1 MPGESEKKP
10 LAAFEI
16 PIVGLKVGTYQYEF
30 AVDDAFWA
38 HFAHPD
44 LKKGAFT
51 VQLVL
56 TKSERVLTLDFEVK
70 GAIELICDRSLR
82 PFLMPLHLQEQ
93 MLYKY
98 GQELEELNESVWQI
112 PAEQESINVAQHIYE
127 FIGLAVPMKKIHPDV
142 RRPEDDEEADELLGD
157 ESFLVYSSDEETE
170 TQTSEDD
177 DEPADPRLA
186 ALKKLKQGNH
196 LN

>member
-1 MPGESEKKP
+1 MRGQSGKS
-10 LAAFEI
+10 LVAFEI

-30 AVDDAFWA
+30 TVDDAFWA

-51 VQLVL
+51 VHLSL
-56 TKSERVLTLDFEVK
+56 NKSERVLTLDFAIE
-70 GAIELICDRSLR
+70 GAIELTCDRSLR
-82 PFLMPLHLQEQ
+82 RFEMPLQLQEQ

-98 GQELEELNESVWQI
+98 GQTVEELNESVWQI

-127 FIGLAVPMKKIHPDV
+127 FIGLAVPMKKIHPEV
-142 RRPEDDEEADELLGD
+142 RRPEDDEEAEELLGD
-157 ESFLVYSSDEETE
+157 ESFLVYSSAEE
-170 TQTSEDD
+170 EDTRPD
-177 DEPADPRLA
+177 NEPADPRLA
-186 ALKKLKQGNH
+186 ALKKLKNKGNH